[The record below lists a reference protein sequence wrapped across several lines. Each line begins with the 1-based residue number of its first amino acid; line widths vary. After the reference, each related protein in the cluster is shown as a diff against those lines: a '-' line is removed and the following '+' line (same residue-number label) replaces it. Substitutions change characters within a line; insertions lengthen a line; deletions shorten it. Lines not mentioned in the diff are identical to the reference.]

1 MAASLPVVKT
11 APPNRRRRVR
21 HKIQTPAY
29 ATFTTISSG
38 GVLDLHE
45 ILNISEEGV
54 AIQCDMQLELGR
66 RINLCLDLAE
76 CPDHI
81 YTTGNVIWSATN
93 GCAGLRFAELPPF
106 SLFRLR
112 EWLFLNAMSAAA
124 SAKDAGVVT
133 LARPELVP
141 PRPSYSDTLAAVT
154 AVQREAE
161 TLGTDLSSVL
171 KLIAARAHTLIQAS
185 GVAIALADRDPQFVV
200 CRASAGADAPPIGA
214 KLQVGSGFSGECV
227 KNGRLLRCDDA
238 ETDSRIDAESCRA
251 LGIRS
256 VLAVPLRNVGKTI
269 GMLEAFSPDANAFAE
284 NEERVAQRLAD
295 TVVAAVNRAA
305 RAEATRTEAAQT
317 DGAHVEYV
325 PPLQPAAA
333 SPAPQFAPTPG
344 SVLFASQPDQGSENR
359 EAESDI
365 ANNETSGGIS
375 LPRSLLILLV
385 AVAAVIFMVLGYT
398 LAPLI
403 QSRLAHRAP
412 VQMQTVLASTEPPK
426 PASLVARANVDAAPL
441 EQLEQMA
448 RAADPAAQYA
458 LGRRYATGD
467 GVSPDDREAV
477 NWFTKAAEQGYIPA
491 ESKLGSFYYNG
502 RGVPQNFYQAYR
514 WAVLAR
520 ASGDD
525 TSKTLVPLVARHLTP
540 EQIASIEMDAN
551 RWLQQHPGAEPGTGH

>member
-21 HKIQTPAY
+21 HRIQTPAY

-38 GVLDLHE
+38 GMLDLHE

-54 AIQCDMQLELGR
+54 AIQCDAQLEIGR

-81 YTTGNVIWSATN
+81 YTTGNVIWSAGN
-93 GCAGLRFAELPPF
+93 GPAGLRFAELPPF

-124 SAKDAGVVT
+124 SANEAGIAMP
-133 LARPELVP
+133 ARPELVS
-141 PRPSYSDTLAAVT
+141 PRPGYSDTLAAVT

-161 TLGTDLSSVL
+161 TLGTDISSVL
-171 KLIAARAHTLIQAS
+171 KLIAARAHTLIHAT
-185 GVAIALADRDPQFVV
+185 GVAIALMDRDPQFVV
-200 CRASAGADAPPIGA
+200 CRASSGADAPPVGA

-238 ETDSRIDAESCRA
+238 ETDPRIDAESCRV

-269 GMLEAFSPDANAFAE
+269 GMLEAFSSDANAFAE

-295 TVVAAVNRAA
+295 TVVAAMNRAT
-305 RAEATRTEAAQT
+305 RAEAARMEGAQK
-317 DGAHVEYV
+317 DGARAEYV
-325 PPLQPAAA
+325 PPLQPGAVTNA
-333 SPAPQFAPTPG
+333 SQFAPTPG
-344 SVLFASQPDQGSENR
+344 SVLFASQPGEPRQNR
-359 EAESDI
+359 EAERDTADDAS
-365 ANNETSGGIS
+365 SGGIS

-403 QSRLAHRAP
+403 QSKLAHRSPA
-412 VQMQTVLASTEPPK
+412 QLQTVLASTQAPK
-426 PASLVARANVDAAPL
+426 PANPVVRSNVEAAPL
-441 EQLEQMA
+441 AQLEQMA
-448 RAADPAAQYA
+448 QASDPAAQYA

-467 GVSPDDREAV
+467 GVSLDDRKAV
-477 NWFTKAAEQGYIPA
+477 SWFIKAAEQGYIPA

-502 RGVPQNFYQAYR
+502 RGVPQNFNEAYR

-540 EQIASIEMDAN
+540 EMMASIELDAN
-551 RWLQQHPGAEPGTGH
+551 RWLQQHPAGEPGAGH